1 MKTFNTF
8 QKFIASCIV
17 LCFSIQL
24 FAIHQIDGN
33 WEEYGLTSEYDGYY
47 VIATAEDL
55 EEFRSM
61 TNYSSN
67 ENNANAVLI
76 SDITVNESVL
86 DENGLL
92 REDWE
97 TSISKKW
104 FYSMS
109 SFSNLYNWYS
119 GTFDGRNHT
128 ISGLYVSDRFYV
140 GFFGYVNDA
149 IIKNLNIEDSFFQ
162 AESGVVG
169 GIVGSTDGGK
179 KVTISNCSVNAYIY
193 SNSTMAGGIYG
204 GYEAGTDALIEN
216 CVNKGTVVAQGDFA
230 GGICARWAGSI
241 INCSNMGVV
250 IGKAT
255 WTGGIVAHVISYGTG
270 EPIVSKCQN
279 IGAVIGNESVGG
291 IAGKAGV
298 VIRTSCNYGTVSG
311 KNNVGGIAGYALSP
325 MENVFNVGA
334 VSGDNG
340 FVGGLA
346 GLNAGGPISYAYN
359 AGLVSNNG
367 YLTSVGGLCGN
378 FEDGV
383 PITLTSC
390 YYDSEVCPF
399 KAVDNTEVAG
409 ATPKTTA
416 QMCSSTLFSGFDSD
430 VWLAGTPDVSGD
442 IVQIDNEFAMQNKG
456 LYPQLKNNNELPYAK
471 LRLYNT
477 GTATKPNWETYN
489 PIYTIEDLLTMEGS
503 SDVFVLMN
511 DITEFRNLSDGILLE
526 TALVEWTPIN
536 LFEGSLYG
544 RGKTISGLCK
554 TDIYSDG
561 GLFAKVQNAVISG
574 VKIKN
579 CLFVG
584 ERVGAITAVASGE
597 TTIMNCDNYC
607 DISVLYGSVGG
618 GICGYAGKT
627 ETEKVTIIKCNN
639 YGALNGDDD
648 GTIGG
653 ICGGGKYVDI
663 IECKNYGNLSGG
675 GYGGGI
681 IGDGDMAGNSIIQN
695 CVNNAAI
702 STNAGSIG
710 GIAGHCNYYG
720 SIYDCLNKGNI
731 ICNTGKAGG
740 IIGREASGDGIYR
753 CLNLGIIQSNAVA
766 GAICAQE
773 GSLWGAYCYYN
784 SDICSFKAISNKDNY
799 SNYGMTTSE
808 LCNGELPSGF
818 SSDYWA
824 IRPAEVRDMKKYY
837 YYPYLKCYGVDSAI
851 LAVVRDCHSVTM
863 NFNGGTTTE
872 DVISFYVETEEAQ
885 LPRNVVKEGCT
896 FAGWYDNSNYTSAA
910 FIEIPLTETQPK
922 TFYAKWIANNYTIT
936 YDLDGGTINSGKNTT
951 YTYGY
956 GVVLPTDV
964 TKNGYTFK
972 GWYDNPQCEGESI
985 LAIPANATGNKT
997 YYANWVVNTYNVTFF
1012 TYEGIMDTDIDSY
1025 TFGKETVLPTDVTK
1039 SGYDFGGWYTND
1051 SYSGVAIQ
1059 SIASNETG
1067 DKMYYAKW
1075 NKKSYPVSVTFDR
1088 AMGSI
1093 SGIDSYLHGDNA
1105 VLKAHADAGYEFA
1118 FWSCDDETVL
1128 ADKNVQDSTLT
1139 FVVTS
1144 PTELSA
1150 TFKFKEIVYPAAEFV
1165 IGTLKTE
1172 TEIAP
1177 IELAT
1182 LFESSEGGEISYVVT
1197 SSSPNVLLPQI
1208 EDGKL
1213 YLATMG
1219 LQGKATITVTAK
1231 LANGN
1236 KSSLSAEAVVEY
1248 NCNIH
1253 VVPTIVNA
1261 SCYGFSDGSISL
1273 AAENDYSYQW
1283 IGEEVTTNK
1292 IENVKAGNYSVQI
1305 TDERGC
1311 KSLETYTV
1319 SQPDEIS
1326 VEIAEVVNP
1335 RCGLQS
1341 EIHLNAAGDYTYAWS
1356 NGSTEKD
1363 LVGAEIGDYSVV
1375 VTNPETGCSTTLTQ
1389 SLELT
1394 FQKPQISLV
1403 TVSKETGKN
1412 LIVWVRENTDQIAY
1426 YTIYRE
1432 GAQSKKYTE
1441 IGTVNYSEIS
1451 VFQDDVAKPMTR
1463 QWSYKISATDVCG
1476 HETELSEAHTTLHLN
1491 EMESMHDGMA
1501 ELIWQPY
1508 EGLDYNSFYIVR
1520 ETKVNNYTFID
1531 TVTTVPSTLISYTAE
1546 VPPLG
1551 KSIFYVGVK
1560 LDKVIDPKQFMKAE
1574 SGPFAL
1580 ALSNIAEAENMGNPD
1595 AVETMENA
1603 VEVSVINHTI
1613 FVKNAANKTIEVYEI
1628 GGRKI
1633 ATVNGLETSTIDV
1646 VHDGVYFVVVDG
1658 KATKVL
1664 VK

>member
-1 MKTFNTF
+1 MKTFYTF
-8 QKFIASCIV
+8 QNFIASCIV

-33 WEEYGLTSEYDGYY
+33 WEEYGLTEEYDGYY

-55 EEFRSM
+55 YEFQGIARNK
-61 TNYSSN
+61 TF
-67 ENNANAVLI
+67 NAVLI
-76 SDITVNESVL
+76 ADIVLNESVL
-86 DENGLL
+86 DENGDL
-92 REDWE
+92 RSDYE
-97 TSISKKW
+97 TAGLQEWTPISY
-104 FYSMS
+104 F
-109 SFSNLYNWYS
+109 S
-119 GTFDGRNHT
+119 GTFDGNNHSIRGLYIVNETNSAAFFSNVRNLVVKNLIMHDCYLEGGNQVGVLVDYVRSSSSISIFNCQIEGKVDGNSYVGGFIGYADGIIDIQQSVNKINVYAADCAGGFCGYIT
-128 ISGLYVSDRFYV
+128 PKNVQIKQCVNYGNVFGEDIGGIIGSISGSSD
-140 GFFGYVNDA
+140 VNEPT
-149 IIKNLNIEDSFFQ
+149 INIVD
-162 AESGVVG
+162 
-169 GIVGSTDGGK
+169 
-179 KVTISNCSVNAYIY
+179 
-193 SNSTMAGGIYG
+193 
-204 GYEAGTDALIEN
+204 
-216 CVNKGTVVAQGDFA
+216 CVNKGT
-230 GGICARWAGSI
+230 
-241 INCSNMGVV
+241 M
-250 IGKAT
+250 T
-255 WTGGIVAHVISYGTG
+255 
-270 EPIVSKCQN
+270 
-279 IGAVIGNESVGG
+279 SV
-291 IAGKAGV
+291 
-298 VIRTSCNYGTVSG
+298 
-311 KNNVGGIAGYALSP
+311 
-325 MENVFNVGA
+325 
-334 VSGDNG
+334 
-340 FVGGLA
+340 
-346 GLNAGGPISYAYN
+346 SYA
-359 AGLVSNNG
+359 
-367 YLTSVGGLCGN
+367 
-378 FEDGV
+378 
-383 PITLTSC
+383 
-390 YYDSEVCPF
+390 
-399 KAVDNTEVAG
+399 
-409 ATPKTTA
+409 
-416 QMCSSTLFSGFDSD
+416 
-430 VWLAGTPDVSGD
+430 
-442 IVQIDNEFAMQNKG
+442 
-456 LYPQLKNNNELPYAK
+456 
-471 LRLYNT
+471 
-477 GTATKPNWETYN
+477 
-489 PIYTIEDLLTMEGS
+489 
-503 SDVFVLMN
+503 
-511 DITEFRNLSDGILLE
+511 
-526 TALVEWTPIN
+526 
-536 LFEGSLYG
+536 
-544 RGKTISGLCK
+544 
-554 TDIYSDG
+554 
-561 GLFAKVQNAVISG
+561 
-574 VKIKN
+574 
-579 CLFVG
+579 
-584 ERVGAITAVASGE
+584 
-597 TTIMNCDNYC
+597 
-607 DISVLYGSVGG
+607 
-618 GICGYAGKT
+618 
-627 ETEKVTIIKCNN
+627 
-639 YGALNGDDD
+639 
-648 GTIGG
+648 GG
-653 ICGGGKYVDI
+653 ICGGAYSAYTRIKGCHNQGKIQNDFM
-663 IECKNYGNLSGG
+663 SGG
-675 GYGGGI
+675 IVARGCGVIEQCSNSANVSATNYAGGI
-681 IGDGDMAGNSIIQN
+681 VAMADNNKSLTILNCENTGIIYG
-695 CVNNAAI
+695 
-702 STNAGSIG
+702 GSIG
-710 GIAGHCNYYG
+710 GIVGVLSGGVTIQFCLNVGEIRAISNSGKSIAYGNASNVTIENCYYDNQTSICDDSYATGMTTEELCNGTLPANFDSEIWIAGNANNSTEVISEDNVFGYSIKSEYPRLQAIDEHTYVKQSYYNFSEEGVVWEEYTPIYTQSELISINDGVAANYVLMKDITLDGTWTPLNEFSGKLSGNGKSISNININSNGNYVGLFSKITSTGLVMNLTMAEG
-720 SIYDCLNKGNI
+720 SI
-731 ICNTGKAGG
+731 TG
-740 IIGREASGDGIYR
+740 Y
-753 CLNLGIIQSNAVA
+753 QYV
-766 GAICAQE
+766 GAICGSSAGTIRNCDNYASVAATNGKVGGICGIISGNAKILRCRNYATISGEFTGGICGLAESFNCIMQECYNKGTIVKGGGKGGILGQGPANIKYCFNAGMVDGEKGYHVGGISGWATNSASQCLNISSVSGYANVGSVIGE
-773 GSLWGAYCYYN
+773 GSSIYCYYN
-784 SDICSFKAISNKDNY
+784 SEKSSAKGNNGKDY
-799 SNYGMTTSE
+799 KDVAEPKTTRE
-808 LCNGELPSGF
+808 LCDSVLPNGF

-824 IRPAEVRDMKKYY
+824 IKPFVYEKVNGSLCKTVF
-837 YYPYLKCYGVDSAI
+837 YPYIKAFGEESAI
-851 LAVVRDCHSVTM
+851 EGLHIPCHTITL
-863 NFNGGTTTE
+863 NFNGGSTS
-872 DVISFYVETEEAQ
+872 DSVYAFYVEGESVP
-885 LPRNVVKEGCT
+885 LPEHVVKDGCT
-896 FAGWYDNSNYTSAA
+896 FDGWYDNSNYSSDRYTCVPNTSVG
-910 FIEIPLTETQPK
+910 FK
-922 TFYAKWIANNYTIT
+922 NFYAKWIANNYTIT
-936 YDLDGGTINSGKNTT
+936 YELDGGTVNSGKNTT

-956 GVVLPTDV
+956 GVMLPTDV

-972 GWYDNPQCEGESI
+972 GWYDNPRFEGESV

-1118 FWSCDDETVL
+1118 FWSCADETVL
-1128 ADKNVQDSTLT
+1128 EDKNARDSTLM

-1165 IGTLKTE
+1165 IGMLKTE

-1177 IELAT
+1177 IDLAT
-1182 LFESSEGGEISYVVT
+1182 LFESSEGGEISYMVT

-1213 YLATMG
+1213 YLSTMG

-1248 NCNIH
+1248 NCNIQ
-1253 VVPTIVNA
+1253 VEPTIVNA

-1273 AAENDYSYQW
+1273 AVENEYAYQW
-1283 IGEEVTTNK
+1283 IGEDVTTNK

-1335 RCGLQS
+1335 RCGVQS

-1356 NGSTEKD
+1356 NGSTGKD

-1432 GAQSKKYTE
+1432 GAQSKKYTA

-1531 TVTTVPSTLISYTAE
+1531 TVTTVPSTLTSYTAE
-1546 VPPLG
+1546 IPPLG

-1580 ALSNIAEAENMGNPD
+1580 ALSNIAEVENMGNPD

-1603 VEVSVINHTI
+1603 VEISVISHTI

-1633 ATVNGLETSTIDV
+1633 ATVNGLETNTIDV

>member
-1 MKTFNTF
+1 MSGKSNDSKGIIK
-8 QKFIASCIV
+8 QCVNNGVVSGSDASGGI
-17 LCFSIQL
+17 I
-24 FAIHQIDGN
+24 G
-33 WEEYGLTSEYDGYY
+33 
-47 VIATAEDL
+47 
-55 EEFRSM
+55 
-61 TNYSSN
+61 
-67 ENNANAVLI
+67 
-76 SDITVNESVL
+76 
-86 DENGLL
+86 
-92 REDWE
+92 
-97 TSISKKW
+97 
-104 FYSMS
+104 
-109 SFSNLYNWYS
+109 
-119 GTFDGRNHT
+119 
-128 ISGLYVSDRFYV
+128 GLYDKGIVT
-140 GFFGYVNDA
+140 NC
-149 IIKNLNIEDSFFQ
+149 LNSGNIYSR
-162 AESGVVG
+162 ESVG
-169 GIVGSTDGGK
+169 GIVGEESSYK
-179 KVTISNCSVNAYIY
+179 
-193 SNSTMAGGIYG
+193 SNSNPNAGDTMTYC
-204 GYEAGTDALIEN
+204 LN
-216 CVNKGTVVAQGDFA
+216 LGTVQF
-230 GGICARWAGSI
+230 
-241 INCSNMGVV
+241 SNP
-250 IGKAT
+250 KT
-255 WTGGIVAHVISYGTG
+255 
-270 EPIVSKCQN
+270 
-279 IGAVIGNESVGG
+279 
-291 IAGKAGV
+291 
-298 VIRTSCNYGTVSG
+298 
-311 KNNVGGIAGYALSP
+311 
-325 MENVFNVGA
+325 GA
-334 VSGDNG
+334 VSG
-340 FVGGLA
+340 
-346 GLNAGGPISYAYN
+346 
-359 AGLVSNNG
+359 
-367 YLTSVGGLCGN
+367 
-378 FEDGV
+378 
-383 PITLTSC
+383 
-390 YYDSEVCPF
+390 
-399 KAVDNTEVAG
+399 
-409 ATPKTTA
+409 
-416 QMCSSTLFSGFDSD
+416 
-430 VWLAGTPDVSGD
+430 
-442 IVQIDNEFAMQNKG
+442 
-456 LYPQLKNNNELPYAK
+456 
-471 LRLYNT
+471 
-477 GTATKPNWETYN
+477 
-489 PIYTIEDLLTMEGS
+489 
-503 SDVFVLMN
+503 
-511 DITEFRNLSDGILLE
+511 
-526 TALVEWTPIN
+526 
-536 LFEGSLYG
+536 
-544 RGKTISGLCK
+544 
-554 TDIYSDG
+554 
-561 GLFAKVQNAVISG
+561 
-574 VKIKN
+574 
-579 CLFVG
+579 
-584 ERVGAITAVASGE
+584 
-597 TTIMNCDNYC
+597 
-607 DISVLYGSVGG
+607 
-618 GICGYAGKT
+618 GICG
-627 ETEKVTIIKCNN
+627 
-639 YGALNGDDD
+639 
-648 GTIGG
+648 
-653 ICGGGKYVDI
+653 
-663 IECKNYGNLSGG
+663 
-675 GYGGGI
+675 
-681 IGDGDMAGNSIIQN
+681 Q
-695 CVNNAAI
+695 
-702 STNAGSIG
+702 
-710 GIAGHCNYYG
+710 
-720 SIYDCLNKGNI
+720 
-731 ICNTGKAGG
+731 
-740 IIGREASGDGIYR
+740 ASGLLYAD
-753 CLNLGIIQSNAVA
+753 N
-766 GAICAQE
+766 
-773 GSLWGAYCYYN
+773 CYYN
-784 SDICSFKAISNKDNY
+784 MDSCSLRAISNVSVN
-799 SNYGMTTSE
+799 SVSGVTTSE
-808 LCNGELPSGF
+808 LVSGMLPPNFDSE
-818 SSDYWA
+818 YWG
-824 IRPAEVRDMKKYY
+824 IRQPSIKDMKKYY
-837 YYPYLKCYGVDSAI
+837 FYPYLKCFGEESA
-851 LAVVRDCHSVTM
+851 LVVQVKECHPVSFVL
-863 NFNGGTTTE
+863 NGGTSIDELITL
-872 DVISFYVETEEAQ
+872 YVEDEETP
-885 LPRNVVKEGCT
+885 LPTNIEKEGCT
-896 FAGWYDNSNYTSAA
+896 FAGWYDNSNYTSSA
-910 FIEIPLTETQPK
+910 FTEIPLTETQPK

-936 YDLDGGTINSGKNTT
+936 YELDGGTVNSGKNTT

-956 GVVLPTDV
+956 GVILPTDV
-964 TKNGYTFK
+964 TKTGYTFK

-985 LAIPANATGNKT
+985 LAIPANATGNKI

-1012 TYEGIMDTDIDSY
+1012 TYEGVMGTDIDSY

-1105 VLKAHADAGYEFA
+1105 LLKAHADAGYDFA

-1128 ADKNVQDSTLT
+1128 EDKNVQDSTLT

-1177 IELAT
+1177 IDLAT
-1182 LFESSEGGEISYVVT
+1182 LFESSEGGEISYMVT

-1213 YLATMG
+1213 YLSTMG

-1253 VVPTIVNA
+1253 IVPTIVNA

-1283 IGEEVTTNK
+1283 IGEDVTINK

-1305 TDERGC
+1305 IDERGC

-1319 SQPDEIS
+1319 SQPDEIY

-1335 RCGLQS
+1335 RCGVQS
-1341 EIHLNAAGDYTYAWS
+1341 EIRLNAAGDYTYAWS

-1363 LVGAEIGDYSVV
+1363 LIGAEIGDYSVV
-1375 VTNPETGCSTTLTQ
+1375 VTNPETGCRTTLTQ

-1531 TVTTVPSTLISYTAE
+1531 TVTTVPSTLTSYTAE
-1546 VPPLG
+1546 IPPIG

-1580 ALSNIAEAENMGNPD
+1580 ALSNIAEVENMDIPD
-1595 AVETMENA
+1595 AVDCVINS
-1603 VEVSVINHTI
+1603 VEVSIINHTI

-1633 ATVNGLETSTIDV
+1633 TTVNGLETNTIDV

>member
-55 EEFRSM
+55 ETFRSM
-61 TNYSSN
+61 GEGNGVVV
-67 ENNANAVLI
+67 A
-76 SDITVNESVL
+76 DITVNKSVL
-86 DENGLL
+86 DENGEL
-92 REDWE
+92 RSDWE
-97 TSISKKW
+97 TSVTERWSS
-104 FYSMS
+104 YSS
-109 SFSNLYNWYS
+109 LS
-119 GTFDGRNHT
+119 GTFDGRNHI
-128 ISGLYVSDRFYV
+128 ISGIYISREDSYYV
-140 GFFGYVNDA
+140 GLFYQAANGS
-149 IIKNLNIEDSFFQ
+149 IIKNVKIEDSYFK
-162 AESGVVG
+162 GRGCVG
-169 GIVGSTDGGK
+169 GICGSHNNRNDDTI
-179 KVTISNCSVNAYIY
+179 TISNCTVNAYIHATLE
-193 SNSTMAGGIYG
+193 NAGGIYG
-204 GYEAGTDALIEN
+204 GYIVSGGTIDN
-216 CVNKGTVVAQGDFA
+216 CLNLGTVVSEGGNVGGICGQWDGIITNCGNKGTVIGQGEF
-230 GGICARWAGSI
+230 
-241 INCSNMGVV
+241 V
-250 IGKAT
+250 
-255 WTGGIVAHVISYGTG
+255 GGIVGDGWLYQSGLYTSTISGCY
-270 EPIVSKCQN
+270 N
-279 IGAVIGNESVGG
+279 IGTISGLRRVGG
-291 IAGKAGV
+291 IAGQGDT
-298 VIRTSCNYGTVSG
+298 IIMSCNIGTING
-311 KNNVGGIAGYALSP
+311 ETFIGGIAGCSERL
-325 MENVFNVGA
+325 ENVFN
-334 VSGDNG
+334 NG
-340 FVGGLA
+340 KISANAEYVGGLSGSA
-346 GLNAGGPISYAYN
+346 KDIFYSYN
-359 AGLVSNNG
+359 AGLVSSGSYLNN
-367 YLTSVGGLCGN
+367 VGGLVGECTGTMTN
-378 FEDGV
+378 
-383 PITLTSC
+383 C
-390 YYDSEVCPF
+390 YYDSDVCPF
-399 KAVDNTEVAG
+399 KAVNNSPHSG
-409 ATPKTTA
+409 AIGITSLEL
-416 QMCSSTLFSGFDSD
+416 CSSTLPSGFDSEI
-430 VWLAGTPDVSGD
+430 WSAGTTDVSGE
-442 IVQIDNEFAMQNKG
+442 ITPIDDEFAYVVNGQ
-456 LYPQLKNNNELPYAK
+456 YPKLRNNEIIPFAQLQFF
-471 LRLYNT
+471 NV
-477 GTATKPNWETYN
+477 GTASLPDWVAYV
-489 PIYTIEDLLTMEGS
+489 PIYSVDDLTKMETNSTGI
-503 SDVFVLMN
+503 FVLMN
-511 DITEFRNLSDGILLE
+511 DITEFRNFANGKLLE
-526 TALVEWTPIN
+526 VPTVLWTPIP
-536 LFEGSLYG
+536 LFEGKLYG
-544 RGKTISGLCK
+544 RGKTISGLLQSPSY
-554 TDIYSDG
+554 IENG
-561 GLFAKVQNAVISG
+561 GLFG
-574 VKIKN
+574 TIKN
-579 CLFVG
+579 
-584 ERVGAITAVASGE
+584 A
-597 TTIMNCDNYC
+597 TISD
-607 DISVLYGSVGG
+607 
-618 GICGYAGKT
+618 
-627 ETEKVTIIKCNN
+627 VTIANSRF
-639 YGALNGDDD
+639 
-648 GTIGG
+648 
-653 ICGGGKYVDI
+653 
-663 IECKNYGNLSGG
+663 SGRF
-675 GYGGGI
+675 
-681 IGDGDMAGNSIIQN
+681 
-695 CVNNAAI
+695 
-702 STNAGSIG
+702 IG
-710 GIAGHCNYYG
+710 GIAGMVEGNTCIKNCNNFCSFDINNEDYAFIGGIFGYADFYYEEENDFMVKNCHN
-720 SIYDCLNKGNI
+720 YGNI
-731 ICNTGKAGG
+731 NGNNTGQCGGIGGCIMDLYQLNVSNCSNSGYITGKCAGG
-740 IIGREASGDGIYR
+740 ILGSARAYDIPYIDQCINKGTITALSQEAGGIVADFSAININACLNVGEIINKGPGQTGGIAGGVNGGGFIWN
-753 CLNLGIIQSNAVA
+753 CLNLGHMESVSTA
-766 GAICAQE
+766 GAICG
-773 GSLWGAYCYYN
+773 GSAIVSTCYYN
-784 SDICSFKAISNKDNY
+784 SDNCSYGAVINKDDYWNKCL
-799 SNYGMTTSE
+799 TTSE

-818 SSDYWA
+818 SSEYWA
-824 IRPAEVRDMKKYY
+824 IRPAEVRDMKKYN
-837 YYPYLKCYGVDSAI
+837 YYPYLKCYGADSAI

-936 YDLDGGTINSGKNTT
+936 YDLDGGTINSGKNTS

-956 GVVLPTDV
+956 GVLLPTDV
-964 TKNGYTFK
+964 TRTGYTFK
-972 GWYDNPQCEGESI
+972 GWYDNSNFDGESV
-985 LAIPANATGNKT
+985 LSIPANATGNKT
-997 YYANWVVNTYNVTFF
+997 YYAHWVVNTYHVTFF
-1012 TYEGIMDTDIDSY
+1012 AYEGVMNTDIDSY
-1025 TFGKETVLPTDVTK
+1025 TFGKTTVLPTDVTK

-1067 DKMYYAKW
+1067 DKTYYAKW

-1105 VLKAHADAGYEFA
+1105 LLKAHADAGYEFA

-1128 ADKNVQDSTLT
+1128 EGKNVQDSTLT

-1144 PTELSA
+1144 PTEFSA

-1165 IGTLKTE
+1165 IGTIKTE

-1182 LFESSEGGEISYVVT
+1182 LFESSEGGEISYMVT

-1219 LQGKATITVTAK
+1219 LQGKATIAVTAK

-1273 AAENDYSYQW
+1273 AAENEYTYQW

-1335 RCGLQS
+1335 RCGVQS

-1356 NGSTEKD
+1356 NGSTKKD

-1432 GAQSKKYTE
+1432 GAQSKKYTA

-1531 TVTTVPSTLISYTAE
+1531 TVTTVPSTLTSYTAE
-1546 VPPLG
+1546 IPPIG

-1560 LDKVIDPKQFMKAE
+1560 LDKVIDPKQVMKAE

-1580 ALSNIAEAENMGNPD
+1580 ALSNIAEAENMDIPD
-1595 AVETMENA
+1595 AVECVVNS
-1603 VEVSVINHTI
+1603 VEVSIINHTI

-1633 ATVNGLETSTIDV
+1633 ATVNGSETSTIDV